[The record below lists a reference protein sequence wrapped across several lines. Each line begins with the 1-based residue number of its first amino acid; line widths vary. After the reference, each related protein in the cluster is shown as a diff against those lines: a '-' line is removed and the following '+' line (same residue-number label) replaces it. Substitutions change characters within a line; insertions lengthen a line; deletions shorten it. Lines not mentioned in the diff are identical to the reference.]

1 MNYNLFFDEKA
12 IEQLEK
18 YPKEIRNRIFNKL
31 QSTKNNP
38 YHFFEKLEGR
48 PEYKLRVGDYRIIAD
63 ISDKKI
69 KILVLYI
76 GHRKNVYKKMK
87 EPVTKKRAFV

>member
-1 MNYNLFFDEKA
+1 MNYGITFDEKA

-18 YPKEIRNRIFNKL
+18 YPKEIKNRIFNKL

-48 PEYKLRVGDYRIIAD
+48 PEYKLRVGNYRVIAD

-69 KILVLYI
+69 NILVLYI
-76 GHRKNVYKKMK
+76 GHRKNVYKRLK
-87 EPVTKKRAFV
+87 